1 MVDLHVHTTR
11 SDGTLTPRQVVEM
24 AARLG
29 LRAVAITDHDSVEGN
44 PEALAAGREFGIP
57 VVPGVEISVRW
68 EGVTFHLLG
77 YGIHRLTPD
86 VVRTFQRLIESRNA
100 RNPRM
105 VEKLRALGIE
115 ITLEEVEA
123 AAQGGVVGRPHFA
136 QVLVR
141 KGAVKSAQEAFDRL
155 IGRGQP
161 AYVDKARLPPAEA
174 CRLIREA
181 GGIPVLAH
189 PGLLETRH
197 PALVPRLVE
206 HLLDLGLAGI
216 EAYYSQHTPAQVARY
231 RALARSHGLL
241 VTGGSDFHHPGSDGP
256 QLGTGFGSLCVPDAC
271 YEAIVKRLAEC
282 TPGTTEYP
290 PKETSPAG

>member
-1 MVDLHVHTTR
+1 MVDLHIHTTH
-11 SDGTLTPRQVVEM
+11 SDGTLTPRQVVEA

-29 LRAVAITDHDSVEGN
+29 LRAVAITDHDSVGGN
-44 PEALAAGREFGIP
+44 PEALAAGRELGIS

-68 EGVTFHLLG
+68 EGITFHLLG
-77 YGIHRLTPD
+77 YGMHRLTPD

-123 AAQGGVVGRPHFA
+123 AARGEVVGRPHFA

-141 KGAVKSAQEAFDRL
+141 KGVVKSAQEAFDRL

-161 AYVDKARLPPAEA
+161 AYVDKERLPPAEA
-174 CRLIREA
+174 CRLIWQA
-181 GGIPVLAH
+181 GGLPVLAH
-189 PGLLETRH
+189 PGLLEEKH
-197 PALVPRLVE
+197 PGFVPRLVE
-206 HLLDLGLAGI
+206 YLLGLGLAGI
-216 EAYYSQHTPAQVARY
+216 EAYYSRHTPDQVARY

-241 VTGGSDFHHPGSDGP
+241 ATGGSDFHHPDGDGP
-256 QLGTGFGSLCVPDAC
+256 QLGTGFGSLRVPDAC
-271 YEAIVKRLAEC
+271 YEALVERLAGRPQGVTAC
-282 TPGTTEYP
+282 PPG
-290 PKETSPAG
+290 ETSPAG